1 MTTEER
7 SVGTAGPLG
16 PLGGAAGSPETGM
29 QVLHGRGVSGGVAV
43 GRAISIQTR
52 HSEVYRFPL
61 THPEDV
67 DAELERF
74 EEAKRRTADE
84 LAALRAHVDGDFGE
98 ELAAIFDA
106 HLLMLQ
112 DGTFTDRVIER
123 IRTER
128 VNAEWAVERTAAELE
143 ERFLSLDN
151 EYVRERSEDVR
162 DVGRQLVRSLRGL
175 SVHELSEIAG
185 DIVVVADDLTPSE
198 AVSLGRQ
205 GVAGF
210 ALESGGRTS
219 HTTIIARS
227 LNVPLVA
234 GVEGVT
240 GMLTDDDPVIVE
252 GDLGLVILHPT
263 DEKIAE
269 VAARRRA
276 LAAREEEMLATCELR
291 SCTRDGVEVILMAN
305 LDLPEEIDEVVRFGA
320 AGVGLYRSEFLYIE
334 KSPELPSEEDHL
346 AMYRRIV
353 EAAAPFP
360 AVIRTYDLGGRKLAQ
375 EVMHTHED
383 NPVLGLR
390 GLRLTMARPEVFRV
404 QLRGLLRAGL
414 YGDLWVLLPM
424 VGSVEEVDRFR
435 EFVAGVMDELDADGV
450 PFQRDFKLGVMIEV
464 PSAALTADHLAR
476 EVDFFAIGTNDLI
489 QYSLAVDRNNEHVA
503 DLYQP
508 LHPAIL
514 RMLRIVVRE
523 ATEAGIDVEVCGEMA
538 GDPRFAPLL
547 VGMGLRRLSMGPR
560 LVPAIK
566 TLIRG
571 FEAADLEALAER
583 CLDLRSASEVEACV
597 EETLAARTAL
607 RAEAG

>member
-1 MTTEER
+1 
-7 SVGTAGPLG
+7 
-16 PLGGAAGSPETGM
+16 M
-29 QVLHGRGVSGGVAV
+29 QVLQGRGVAGGVVV
-43 GRAISIQTR
+43 GRAISMRTR
-52 HSEVYRFPL
+52 TSEVYRFPL
-61 THPEDV
+61 THAEDV
-67 DAELERF
+67 DAELVRF
-74 EEAKRRTADE
+74 EEAKQQTAGE
-84 LAALRAHVDGDFGE
+84 LIALRDHVDGDFGD

-112 DGTFTDRVIER
+112 DGTFTDRVVER
-123 IRTER
+123 IRSER
-128 VNAEWAVERTAAELE
+128 VNAEWAVERTVAELE

-151 EYVRERSEDVR
+151 EYVRERNEDVR

-185 DIVVVADDLTPSE
+185 DVVVVADDLTPSE
-198 AVSLGRQ
+198 AVRLGRQ

-234 GVEGVT
+234 GVEGIT
-240 GMLTDDDPVIVE
+240 EMLTDDDPVIVE

-263 DEKIAE
+263 AEKIAE
-269 VAARRRA
+269 VAERRRV
-276 LAAREEEMLATCELR
+276 LAAQEVAMLATCDLR
-291 SCTRDGVEVILMAN
+291 ACTRDGVEVTLLAN
-305 LDLPEEIDEVVRFGA
+305 LDLPEEIDEVIRFGA

-334 KSPELPSEEDHL
+334 KSPDLPSEEEHL

-414 YGDLWVLLPM
+414 HGDLRILLPM
-424 VGSVEEVDRFR
+424 VGSVDEIERFR
-435 EFVAGVMDELDADGV
+435 GFLAGVVDELEADGI
-450 PFQRDFKLGVMIEV
+450 PFRRDLPLGAMIEV
-464 PSAALTADHLAR
+464 PSAALTADDLAR

-514 RMLRIVVRE
+514 KMLKMVADAAAR
-523 ATEAGIDVEVCGEMA
+523 AGIEVEVCGEMA

-571 FEAADLEALAER
+571 FDSADLEALAEH
-583 CLDLRSASEVEACV
+583 CLGKRTGAEVEACL
-597 EETLAARTAL
+597 EETLADRLAV